1 MTEKEITDSKKQP
14 QDEMIIGMSPMAF
27 LAGLFIVIAG
37 MAIDPSEFSG
47 EFSSVARALLDASWT
62 GWMAIFISGITM
74 LFGGLPRWKTI
85 AAASVIGLVGV
96 ASLLVVAAS
105 GVDFMLFL
113 GILFFVLIP
122 AGTALFNRFSRT

>member
-1 MTEKEITDSKKQP
+1 MTASKTQP

-27 LAGLFIVIAG
+27 LAGLYIVIAG
-37 MAIDPSEFSG
+37 MVIDPSEFSG
-47 EFSSVARALLDASWT
+47 EFSSVAKPLLDASWT
-62 GWMAIFISGITM
+62 GWMAVFISGITM
-74 LFGGLPRWKTI
+74 LFGGLPRWKSI

-96 ASLLVVAAS
+96 TSLLFVAAS
-105 GVDFMLFL
+105 GVSFMLYL